1 MTLLSER
8 YENKEVLMYQTYI
21 RSAQAPLRWRGGT
34 ELLAFTGDTYA
45 GASRKQ
51 LIEEIVSLRAREMRF
66 SMIVGLAKDA
76 IVCVDSAE
84 RIVLFNRGAE
94 EAFGYD
100 ADEVLGQPLAVLL
113 PEPSRDG
120 HRAHLE
126 AFRTSGTSARFM
138 GERTEIRGRR
148 KDGTTFPAEA
158 SISTFASNDETY
170 FAAVLR
176 DVTERE
182 DFEEAMRRTEED
194 LHAQLLELR
203 ATRDELEAQGA
214 ELVNLCEDLAATRDA
229 AIYANHAK
237 SEFLAHRSHEIRTPL
252 NAILGFSEVIGS
264 ELLGPVMPPK
274 YREYAGDIHESGA
287 HLLELINDILDLAKI
302 EAGKLELQDGEV
314 DVPHAVDASLRFV
327 KERANDAGIALKTE
341 IDADLPVLRA
351 DERMTKQMLINLL
364 TNAVKFTPN
373 GGEVTVLAT
382 LDRLGALRL
391 SVRDTGAGIAAE
403 DIPKVLES
411 FGQADN
417 SRAGVSEGTGLGL
430 PLVKSM
436 IEMHG
441 GTLEIESEI
450 DAGTTVTICFPSD
463 RFTHS
468 QAKKVA

>member
-1 MTLLSER
+1 MAS
-8 YENKEVLMYQTYI
+8 
-21 RSAQAPLRWRGGT
+21 
-34 ELLAFTGDTYA
+34 TGDKYA
-45 GASRKQ
+45 GASRNE
-51 LIEEIVSLRAREMRF
+51 LIEEIETLRAREERF

-76 IVCVDSAE
+76 IVCVDSAK

-94 EAFGYD
+94 EVFGYD
-100 ADEVLGQPLAVLL
+100 ADEVLGQPLASRL
-113 PEPSRDG
+113 PAPARDG
-120 HRAHLE
+120 HGAHIE
-126 AFRTSGTSARFM
+126 AFRSSGTPARFM
-138 GERTEIRGRR
+138 SERAEIHGRR

-158 SISTFASNDETY
+158 SISAFTSNDDETY
-170 FAAVLR
+170 FTAVLR
-176 DVTERE
+176 DVTERK
-182 DFEEAMRRTEED
+182 DFEEAMRQTEED
-194 LHAQLLELR
+194 LHAQMLEIR
-203 ATRDELEAQGA
+203 ATRDQFEAQGT
-214 ELVNLCEDLAATRDA
+214 ELVNLCEEFAVTRDA

-237 SEFLAHRSHEIRTPL
+237 SEFLAHMSHEIRTPL

-264 ELLGPVMPPK
+264 ELLGPVTPPK
-274 YREYAGDIHESGA
+274 YREYACDIHESGT
-287 HLLELINDILDLAKI
+287 HLLELTNDILDLAKI

-351 DERMTKQMLINLL
+351 DERMIKQMLINLL

-373 GGEVTVLAT
+373 RGEVTVLAT
-382 LDRLGALRL
+382 LDRLRALRL
-391 SVRDTGAGIAAE
+391 SVRDTGVGIAAE

-441 GTLEIESEI
+441 GTLGIESEI
-450 DAGTTVTICFPSD
+450 DAGTTVTICFPSN
-463 RFTHS
+463 RLAHS
-468 QAKKVA
+468 HAKKVA

>member
-1 MTLLSER
+1 MSPESDR
-8 YENKEVLMYQTYI
+8 
-21 RSAQAPLRWRGGT
+21 
-34 ELLAFTGDTYA
+34 YA
-45 GASRKQ
+45 GATRDE
-51 LIEEIVSLRAREMRF
+51 LIEEIVSLRAREMRS
-66 SMIVGLAKDA
+66 SMIVGLARDA
-76 IVCVDSAE
+76 IVCIDSAE
-84 RIVLFNRGAE
+84 CIVLFNRGAE

-100 ADEVLGQPLAVLL
+100 ADEVLGQPLAILL

-120 HRAHLE
+120 HRAHTE
-126 AFRTSGTSARFM
+126 AFRTAGTSARFM
-138 GERTEIRGRR
+138 GERAKIRGRR

-158 SISTFASNDETY
+158 SISTFTSNDDTY
-170 FAAVLR
+170 RAAVLR

-182 DFEEAMRRTEED
+182 DFEEAMRQTEED
-194 LHAQLLELR
+194 LHAQLLELQD
-203 ATRDELEAQGA
+203 TRDQFEAQGA

-237 SEFLAHRSHEIRTPL
+237 SQFLAHMSHEIRTPL
-252 NAILGFSEVIGS
+252 NAILGFSEIIGG
-264 ELLGPVMPPK
+264 ELLGPITPPK
-274 YREYAGDIHESGA
+274 YREYAGDIHDSGV

-327 KERANDAGIALKTE
+327 KERAHNAGIGLKTE

-373 GGEVTVLAT
+373 GGKVIVLAT

-391 SVRDTGAGIAAE
+391 SVRDNVVGIATE
-403 DIPKVLES
+403 DIPKVLEC
-411 FGQADN
+411 FGQAGT
-417 SRAGVSEGTGLGL
+417 SRARVGEGTGLGL

-441 GTLEIESEI
+441 GTLEIASEVG
-450 DAGTTVTICFPSD
+450 AGTTVTICFPSD
-463 RFTHS
+463 RLTRS

>member
-1 MTLLSER
+1 MSPESDR
-8 YENKEVLMYQTYI
+8 
-21 RSAQAPLRWRGGT
+21 
-34 ELLAFTGDTYA
+34 YA
-45 GASRKQ
+45 GASRDE
-51 LIEEIVSLRAREMRF
+51 LIEEIESLRARETRF

-76 IVCVDSAE
+76 IVCVDGAE

-100 ADEVLGQPLAVLL
+100 ADEVLGQPLAIRL
-113 PEPSRDG
+113 PEPARDG

-126 AFRTSGTSARFM
+126 AFWSSGTSARFM
-138 GERTEIRGRR
+138 GERGEVRGRR

-158 SISTFASNDETY
+158 SISAFTSNGQTY

-176 DVTERE
+176 DVTERK
-182 DFEEAMRRTEED
+182 DFEEAMRQSEAE

-203 ATRDELEAQGA
+203 ATRDQFEAQGA
-214 ELVNLCEDLAATRDA
+214 ELVDLCEDLAATRDA

-237 SEFLAHRSHEIRTPL
+237 SQFLAHMSHEIRTPL

-264 ELLGPVMPPK
+264 ELLGPVTPPK
-274 YREYAGDIHESGA
+274 YREYAGDIHKSGA
-287 HLLELINDILDLAKI
+287 HLLELITDILDLAKI

-327 KERANDAGIALKTE
+327 KERANDAGVALRTE
-341 IDADLPVLRA
+341 IDAGLPVLRA

-373 GGEVTVLAT
+373 GGQVTVLAT

-391 SVRDTGAGIAAE
+391 SVRDTGVGIAAK
-403 DIPKVLES
+403 DLPKVLES

-417 SRAGVSEGTGLGL
+417 SRAGVTEGTGLGL

-441 GTLEIESEI
+441 GTLEIESEV

-463 RFTHS
+463 RLPDRRS
-468 QAKKVA
+468 QKVA